1 MKKFLVLLLVSFI
14 ITMAGSVY
22 SQPKFTISLTGGYG
36 LPMPQLRGDVP
47 DSVDRAETYL
57 MKTGFNLGLT
67 GKYAVDK
74 KQSIRITLGGSYNK
88 FSVNDNYTHTNDI
101 NIHSNISIISASL
114 GAEYSFTPKDKTR
127 PFVGLDLTGNFFSG
141 ETTETVTAP
150 DTTQTDHSG
159 IGSNT
164 YKLASASRFGI
175 AIGGG
180 VDVSF
185 NETVGAVFGI
195 KYNFANLIGKEYI
208 PSSAIGEYNLNDKGN
223 GSLSSRNI
231 SYLQVYLGVSLFLG
245 ETKKSVKK

>member
-1 MKKFLVLLLVSFI
+1 MKKSLVLLLVSFI

-74 KQSIRITLGGSYNK
+74 KQNVRITLGGSYNK

-101 NIHSNISIISASL
+101 NIHSNIGIISANI

-127 PFVGLDLTGNFFSG
+127 PFVGIDITGNFFSG

-150 DTTQTDHSG
+150 DTTQSDHSDLG
-159 IGSNT
+159 T
-164 YKLASASRFGI
+164 TTTKLTSARRFGI
-175 AIGGG
+175 ALGGG

-208 PSSAIGEYNLNDKGN
+208 QSSAVGEYNLNDKEN
-223 GSLSSRNI
+223 GTLKSKNI
-231 SYLQVYLGVSLFLG
+231 MYLKVYLGVSLFLG
-245 ETKKSVKK
+245 ETKKSGKK

>member
-1 MKKFLVLLLVSFI
+1 MKKFLALLLVSFI
-14 ITMAGSVY
+14 TAGTLH
-22 SQPKFTISLTGGYG
+22 SQPKLTISLTGGYG

-57 MKTGFNLGLT
+57 MKTGYNLGLA
-67 GKYAVDK
+67 GKYAFGK
-74 KQSIRITLGGSYNK
+74 KSNVRVTLGGTYNK
-88 FSVNDNYTHTNDI
+88 FSVDDNYTHVNDI
-101 NIHSNISIISASL
+101 NIHSNISIISAGL

-127 PFVGLDLTGNFFSG
+127 PFVGLEVTGNFFSG

-150 DTTQTDHSG
+150 DTTQSDHSD
-159 IGSNT
+159 IGT
-164 YKLASASRFGI
+164 YTSKLTSASRFGL
-175 AIGGG
+175 ALGGG

-208 PSSAIGEYNLNDKGN
+208 QSSAVGEYNLNDKEN
-223 GSLSSRNI
+223 GSLKSRNI
-231 SYLQVYLGVSLFLG
+231 MYLQVYLGVSLFLG